1 MVAPTRLGHHP
12 NHGIFCARHVGDAA
26 RSSLSTSKRKQL
38 GKVVYQR
45 LLRRFAALVDTTICC
60 HFYAHRRLWIH
71 RTAMGCFGNYG
82 LADVDHAVQRVF
94 QRPKHRADSP
104 HPFYHCLPFPIGALI
119 AQKHLDQ
126 QSNCENQSTSDRIE
140 AGKKWQIARL

>member
-1 MVAPTRLGHHP
+1 MVAPARLGHHP
-12 NHGIFCARHVGDAA
+12 HHGIFSARHVGDAA

-60 HFYAHRRLWIH
+60 HFYTHRRLWIH
-71 RTAMGCFGNYG
+71 RTAMGRFGNYG

-94 QRPKHRADSP
+94 QRPKHRTDSP
-104 HPFYHCLPFPIGALI
+104 HTIYHRLPLSIGALI
-119 AQKHLDQ
+119 AQEHFYQ
-126 QSNCENQSTSDRIE
+126 QSNRENQSTSDRIE